1 MFRSENFKFRFSA
14 KIRGTEYKI
23 WEIELQKIVG
33 NLLHKLRKLYLKE
46 MVT

>member
-1 MFRSENFKFRFSA
+1 MFSSENFKFRFSA